1 VTEDV
6 DRLRRRL
13 RPALAVVQSVAID
26 RVMFVVL
33 NESAASL
40 LITVEFEFLLPESAE
55 ERLPACHPALSV
67 TAACW

>member
-1 VTEDV
+1 MTEDV

-26 RVMFVVL
+26 RGMFVL

-40 LITVEFEFLLPESAE
+40 LITGEFEFLLPESAE